1 MKIAAAILL
10 VLCLP
15 RPAHAQS
22 QDEFFDDATLGD
34 LQLTISQRDWDELR
48 ARADENTYYTAD
60 LRWNGITVRNIG
72 IRSRGAGTRNGVKP
86 GLRLDFN
93 RYLADQQ
100 FLGLRALVLDN
111 GWTDPSTMREILS
124 MKLFAR
130 SGFESPREA
139 HIRLFI
145 NNTYAGLYVAI
156 EPVDRTFV
164 TRVFGAAEG
173 HVESGGYLYEY
184 KWLREWHFED
194 LGDAL
199 APYAAMFEP
208 KTRETD
214 AASRLYAPIAEMVN
228 LANTVAAERLES
240 ELGARIDLPQV
251 VRLLAIQAVVGEID
265 GLTGNWGMSNFYLY
279 RFRDGRPARLIPWD
293 ADHAFWELA
302 RPIDEHLDL
311 NVLARRAMEV
321 PSLRQLYVQTVIDTA
336 ATLSEG
342 ADSDGAGWLER
353 ESRRLEAKVA
363 AAAAADPVAAFSFE
377 EFQANT
383 AGLRGVLRNRPPFAV
398 CQARN
403 LLDPDHAS
411 PCPEPVADE
420 IR

>member
-22 QDEFFDDATLGD
+22 QDDFFDDATLGD

-279 RFRDGRPARLIPWD
+279 RFQGTSVSTLVPWD
-293 ADHAFWELA
+293 KSEAFKGGVSAGIW
-302 RPIDEHLDL
+302 H
-311 NVLARRAMEV
+311 NVDDVPAAGRNALMSRAMQQ
-321 PSLRQLYVQTVIDTA
+321 PSLRGIYLDTLLWCA
-336 ATLSEG
+336 AI
-342 ADSDGAGWLER
+342 ADESGWLEAEVRRAAAQIR
-353 ESRRLEAKVA
+353 EAVRLEPA
-363 AAAAADPVAAFSFE
+363 APYSFD
-377 EFQANT
+377 EFEAEVERLLDF
-383 AGLRGVLRNRPPFAV
+383 ARNRGAIV
-398 CQARN
+398 RE
-403 LLDPDHAS
+403 DVRRS
-411 PCPEPVADE
+411 P
-420 IR
+420 R